1 MAFSAL
7 RSLYGSLAEPT
18 VTSGSDSAP
27 QRSMDERGVISGSSV
42 PMQAGNNGQPQVN
55 IPAYTQSWSGIDPNV
70 QDRPSLIPIRQN
82 GEWIAPEWLKG
93 AADAGSSLYLG
104 SKGYPVG
111 KSDAMALAGN
121 FTGGGFLGG
130 QALGPTAEAG
140 STVLSMSG
148 AGGRMAAGENLAA
161 NGGMNTGQYMGQR
174 GAIYVPDATDPK
186 LMDMINKYQPVR
198 GQQVAER
205 VPSYKGF
212 TGDGTDTNATIGVDV
227 IRQTPTTMAKQAE
240 TMSQYTNYPDSAA
253 KDAESVFQTM
263 GDQTKGNLLYLHDQM
278 PADIRQQSKAWYD
291 GANRIASESAKKY
304 NIPIE
309 GASGIYAS
317 LSPQMDWYKNVSLGN
332 RVLDIMHNQSGT
344 TFTPEMGARARQL
357 IDNPNGGF
365 NPATAKVV
373 DFISGKR
380 LQDLTDPGEKAVWLR
395 LFDEA
400 HNPREYNVVN
410 PYGDIMGLS
419 LTNKG
424 VPAEAGWGSLREI
437 AKAISIY
444 EDPSIANISKRL
456 GKEHKVRSFYN
467 NIVDPYTGES
477 VTSDTHNVAASLLQ
491 PLSGSSAEVLDNLG
505 AASSSALTGTSGT
518 YGVYADAVRNAAQ
531 ERGMIPRQMQSITW
545 EGVRGLYSPVMKR
558 NAGSKDMVSRELQQ
572 FRSGKINMNQLREN
586 LLSIGGGIDVP
597 TWYGK

>member
-7 RSLYGSLAEPT
+7 RSLYSSLTEPT

-27 QRSMDERGVISGSSV
+27 QGSMDERGVISGSSV
-42 PMQAGNNGQPQVN
+42 PMQAGYNGQPQVN

-70 QDRPSLIPIRQN
+70 QNRPSLIPIRHN
-82 GEWIAPEWLKG
+82 GEWTAPEWLKG
-93 AADAGSSLYLG
+93 AADDVSTLYLG

-130 QALGPTAEAG
+130 QALGPAAEAG

-148 AGGRMAAGENLAA
+148 AGGMK
-161 NGGMNTGQYMGQR
+161 TGQHMGQR

-212 TGDGTDTNATIGVDV
+212 TGDGTDTSATIGVDV

-240 TMSQYTNYPDSAA
+240 TMSQYPNYPDSAA
-253 KDAESVFQTM
+253 KDAESVFQIM

-291 GANRIASESAKKY
+291 GANRIASDSSKKY

-344 TFTPEMGARARQL
+344 AFTPEMGIKARQL
-357 IDNPNGGF
+357 IDNPKGGF
-365 NPATAKVV
+365 NPQIAKLV
-373 DFISGKR
+373 DSLAGKK
-380 LQDLTDPGEKAVWLR
+380 LQDLTDPVEKAVWLR

-400 HNPREYNVVN
+400 HNPREYNIVN
-410 PYGDIMGLS
+410 PYGDTMGTS
-419 LTNKG
+419 LTGKG
-424 VPAEAGWGSLREI
+424 EPAKVGWGSLREI
-437 AKAISIY
+437 SKAISIY
-444 EDPSIANISKRL
+444 EDPSIENISKQL
-456 GKEHKVRSFYN
+456 GNEHKVRSFYN
-467 NIVDPYTGES
+467 NIVDPYTGKS
-477 VTSDTHNVAASLLQ
+477 VTSDTHNVAAALLR
-491 PLSGSSAEVLDNLG
+491 PLSGSSAEVSHNLG
-505 AASSSALTGTSGT
+505 GASSSALTGTSGT

-531 ERGMIPRQMQSITW
+531 ERGMIPRQMQSVTW

-558 NAGSKDMVSRELQQ
+558 DVGKQAMVSRELQQ
-572 FRSGKINMNQLREN
+572 FRSGQINMNQLREN